1 MVHALNDSSSHPQG
15 WRRWIMSTNHKD
27 IGTLYI
33 YFAVIA
39 GLAGGFLSM
48 LIRLQLMHPGGT
60 ILSGNHQLYN
70 VIITAHGL

>member
-1 MVHALNDSSSHPQG
+1 MVHALNDSSSHPHG

-48 LIRLQLMHPGGT
+48 LIL
-60 ILSGNHQLYN
+60 I
-70 VIITAHGL
+70 HGD